1 MRQSLVKDLILLL
14 MLMAAGSLSAQT
26 DLLHCD
32 VSKGVSSQVLKRE
45 GYVASYNKDTR
56 LPNWVAWRLTK
67 THLESPVPGIERK
80 MFKFHRDDE
89 VENPVEHYEYRYRET
104 GYQRGHM
111 CPYADC
117 KWSMKAADETF
128 LMTNICPQTK
138 ALNQD
143 NKAWRDLEDACR
155 NWTKDGLGDL
165 YVVTGPIVSADCERI
180 GSGIFVPKAFYKV
193 VLRYDGK
200 RAEAFGV
207 MYRNVDGGRIQS
219 SIHSVDG
226 IERLT
231 KLDFFPAL
239 PDVVEKQVE
248 SRLDIDAWPG
258 LRGIIERE

>member
-1 MRQSLVKDLILLL
+1 M
-14 MLMAAGSLSAQT
+14 
-26 DLLHCD
+26 
-32 VSKGVSSQVLKRE
+32 
-45 GYVASYNKDTR
+45 
-56 LPNWVAWRLTK
+56 
-67 THLESPVPGIERK
+67 
-80 MFKFHRDDE
+80 
-89 VENPVEHYEYRYRET
+89 
-104 GYQRGHM
+104 
-111 CPYADC
+111 
-117 KWSMKAADETF
+117 
-128 LMTNICPQTK
+128 
-138 ALNQD
+138 
-143 NKAWRDLEDACR
+143 
-155 NWTKDGLGDL
+155 
-165 YVVTGPIVSADCERI
+165 
-180 GSGIFVPKAFYKV
+180 